1 MDQKWKIIY
10 YESSQGNSPV
20 FEFIQNL
27 DPKIKSKVIEIL
39 DLLKQF
45 GILMGLPHSK
55 KVTGTPLWELRILG
69 GDNVRIFYVAVV
81 NRRFLLL
88 HAFFKKKQ
96 KTDTREIKNAINR
109 LSEYNSRLK
118 TGS

>member
-1 MDQKWKIIY
+1 MDQKWEIIY
-10 YESSQGNSPV
+10 YETYLGNSPV

-27 DPKIKSKVIEIL
+27 DPKTKSKVIEIM
-39 DLLKQF
+39 DLLKQH
-45 GILMGLPHSK
+45 GILMGPPHSK

-69 GDNVRIFYVAVV
+69 GDNIRIFYVAVV

-88 HAFFKKKQ
+88 HAFLKKKQ

-109 LSEYNSRLK
+109 LSDYNSRLK
-118 TGS
+118 IGT

>member
-1 MDQKWKIIY
+1 MDQEWKIIY

-27 DPKIKSKVIEIL
+27 DPKTKSKVIEIM
-39 DLLKQF
+39 DLLKQL
-45 GILMGLPHSK
+45 GILMGSPHSK

-69 GDNVRIFYVAVV
+69 SDNLRIFYVAVV

-96 KTDTREIKNAINR
+96 NTDTREIKTAINR
-109 LSEYNSRLK
+109 LDDYKLRLK
-118 TGS
+118 TGT